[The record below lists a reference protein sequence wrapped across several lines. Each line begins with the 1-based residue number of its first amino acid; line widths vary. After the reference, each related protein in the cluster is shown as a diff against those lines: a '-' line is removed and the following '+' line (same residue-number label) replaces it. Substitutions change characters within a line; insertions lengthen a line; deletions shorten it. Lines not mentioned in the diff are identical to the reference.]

1 MSSCMADAPIAD
13 YLFQRGAL
21 RGTQLTL
28 LESRLL
34 HLGTDCTESIALD
47 AIASARI
54 AFERDARRIGWGVAF
69 GVLALIVFA
78 LAGPLGG
85 AVGRALAEVSAQ
97 VARDASQASA
107 VAQFLESALGALKFA
122 VGLMPVAGLLL
133 ALWGA
138 ALGARGW
145 IGHTSLTLVLASAE
159 REFRTPGRE
168 PLLEDFAENLAQCV
182 AARMRR

>member
-1 MSSCMADAPIAD
+1 MSSRMADAPIAD

-28 LESRLL
+28 FESRLL
-34 HLGTDCTESIALD
+34 HLGSDSTENITLD

-54 AFERDARRIGWGVAF
+54 AFERDAHRIGWGVAF
-69 GVLALIVFA
+69 GVLALIVFV
-78 LAGPLGG
+78 LAGPLGA
-85 AVGRALAEVSAQ
+85 AVGRALAEISAQ

-107 VAQFLESALGALKFA
+107 LAQFLESALGALKLA
-122 VGLMPVAGLLL
+122 VGLLPVAGLLL

-138 ALGARGW
+138 VLGARGW
-145 IGHTSLTLVLASAE
+145 IGHTSLTLVLPSAE
-159 REFRTPGRE
+159 REFRVPGRE

-182 AARMRR
+182 EARMRR